1 MSTAKP
7 EIEAAKDWI
16 NSCIEM
22 RQTINDAHTSYG
34 LKHKAEK
41 WAGIYISNDSL
52 IAAMIELGFKARRVH
67 STSPNY
73 FFNIKT
79 IKEELWRPVT
89 IEKNTII
96 IRGNPISL
104 KNVQD
109 ESKPDA

>member
-1 MSTAKP
+1 MSTAQP

-41 WAGIYISNDSL
+41 WAGMYISNDSL
-52 IAAMIELGFKARRVH
+52 IAAMVELGFKAKRVH
-67 STSPNY
+67 PTSPNY

-79 IKEELWRPVT
+79 LKEHLWQPVT
-89 IEKNTII
+89 IGKNTII
-96 IRGNPISL
+96 IRGNPIKL
-104 KNVQD
+104 KNAQD
-109 ESKPDA
+109 E